1 MTKSAFSIILVCL
14 GVLLAALAVFA
25 KMPLVIAGFGL
36 VAVVGAVFWRLE
48 FGIAILAFSAI
59 LDSFVRGGFGAL
71 GPLWDD
77 ALFFLIAVALV
88 IRLAKEGRHEFKGTL
103 LWWAVA
109 AFIAI
114 SITSGLF
121 STLPY
126 GHIITA
132 IRSVVQG
139 TILYFIIIN
148 AGLDRKTTLHLISL
162 VILCAVVV
170 AGYGLMQRAAG
181 VFTPQGWLDKK
192 EVVNITRATSFLGSP
207 NATAGFLALVLP
219 ASLGMALKVK
229 KPWAK
234 FLWFVAVAIIFFG
247 LYATLNRASW
257 LGLGVGLVVMAIA
270 AGKRW
275 WIMVFAA
282 GLALA
287 VLLLPDLR
295 LRFSTFFT
303 EDFATRDVSLGRS
316 FRWGTA
322 LDIFMANPV
331 FGLGPGSFG
340 GAVSYG
346 IQAFSGLYV
355 DNYYL
360 LILSNYGLVG
370 VFGFLFM
377 ILATIRES
385 FKGLVASS
393 QADRYLIA
401 GVIGGLVAFIVHL
414 TFENL
419 WDITPLNTTF
429 WLLASLAASFA
440 YQKGV
445 ANEGI

>member
-1 MTKSAFSIILVCL
+1 MTKSLLSIVLVCMGTLFAILV
-14 GVLLAALAVFA
+14 VFA
-25 KMPLVIAGFGL
+25 KMPLIYSGFGL
-36 VAVVGAVFWRLE
+36 VAIVGVVLWRLE
-48 FGIAILAFSAI
+48 LGIAILAFTAI
-59 LDSFVRGGFGAL
+59 LDVFMRDGLGLL

-77 ALFFLIAVALV
+77 GLFLLITIALV
-88 IRLAKEGRHEFKGTL
+88 IRLAREGRHEIKGTL

-109 AFIAI
+109 SFIAI
-114 SITSGLF
+114 SIVSGLL

-132 IRSVVQG
+132 LRSIIQG
-139 TILYFIIIN
+139 TLLYFIIIN
-148 AGLDRKTTLHLISL
+148 AGLNRKTTIHLISM

-170 AGYGLMQRAAG
+170 AGYGLIQRASG

-207 NATAGFLALVLP
+207 NATAGFLVLVLP
-219 ASLGMALKVK
+219 VSFGMALKVK
-229 KPWAK
+229 RTWVKI
-234 FLWFVAVAIIFFG
+234 LWIIIVMVIFSG

-257 LGLGVGLVVMAIA
+257 LGLGVGLVVMSIA
-270 AGKRW
+270 SGKRW
-275 WIMVFAA
+275 WAIIFSVGLILTIMI
-282 GLALA
+282 
-287 VLLLPDLR
+287 LPDLR
-295 LRFSTFFT
+295 MRFSTFFT

-322 LDIFMANPV
+322 IDIFKANPI

-360 LILSNYGLVG
+360 LILSNYGLFGFV
-370 VFGFLFM
+370 GFLFLIM
-377 ILATIRES
+377 SIIRES
-385 FKGLVASS
+385 YKGLVTSPQS
-393 QADRYLIA
+393 DKYLIA
-401 GVIGGLVAFIVHL
+401 GIIGGMVAFIVHL
-414 TFENL
+414 IFENL
-419 WDITPLNTTF
+419 WDITSLNITF

-440 YQKGV
+440 YQKGI
-445 ANEGI
+445 ANESI